1 MTAQDNPYFA
11 RNIVNRYL
19 AYLLGRGLVEPI
31 DDMRATNPPSNV
43 ALMEALAADFVQ
55 SGYNVKHLL
64 RTILRSRLY
73 QLDSQ
78 PTKSNAS
85 DSRFYS
91 HYNVKRLSAEPLLD
105 AVDAATGVQTKFEKV
120 PLGTRAIELPDARYN
135 NYFLNT
141 FGKPRREGVCECE
154 RVSDPNLAQAL
165 HTLNGDI
172 VTAKI
177 VDANGRIARLLAA
190 KKSHDEIVTELYLAT
205 LSRRP
210 SDPEQTVWRQHRAEA
225 SDAKVFYEDLLW
237 SLLNSKHFLFVR

>member
-1 MTAQDNPYFA
+1 FVKSRY
-11 RNIVNRYL
+11 NI
-19 AYLLGRGLVEPI
+19 
-31 DDMRATNPPSNV
+31 
-43 ALMEALAADFVQ
+43 
-55 SGYNVKHLL
+55 KHLI

-85 DSRFYS
+85 DSRFFI
-91 HYNVKRLSAEPLLD
+91 HYNVKCLSAEPLLD
-105 AVDAATGVQTKFEKV
+105 AVDAATGVQTKFDKV

-135 NYFLNT
+135 NYVLST

-165 HTLNGDI
+165 HTLNGDV

-177 VDANGRIARLLAA
+177 TDAKGRVARLLAA
-190 KKSHDEIVTELYLAT
+190 KKTHEDIVTELYLAT

-210 SDPEQTVWRQHRAEA
+210 SAQE
-225 SDAKVFYEDLLW
+225 
-237 SLLNSKHFLFVR
+237 